1 MKFSRLP
8 LLGVLL
14 PLLLVGF
21 GQSAAPDVGI
31 TAESLGP
38 AVYISGPR
46 QSVPQPVHNEA
57 TCAFCQA
64 VAFTPHVAQGST
76 RLPER
81 LSVESPE
88 HLSSDDRL
96 IHSGL
101 SAPPN
106 SRAPPLLRAS

>member
-1 MKFSRLP
+1 MKRPRLP
-8 LLGVLL
+8 LLSLL
-14 PLLLVGF
+14 VPLLLAGF
-21 GQSAAPDVGI
+21 GQPASPAAPVSAG
-31 TAESLGP
+31 SLGP
-38 AVYISGPR
+38 AMYLSAPR
-46 QSVPQPVHNEA
+46 QTIPRPVHNEA

-64 VAFTPHVAQGST
+64 VAFTPHVAQGSN

-81 LSVESPE
+81 LAVESPE

-106 SRAPPLLRAS
+106 SRAPPLRAV